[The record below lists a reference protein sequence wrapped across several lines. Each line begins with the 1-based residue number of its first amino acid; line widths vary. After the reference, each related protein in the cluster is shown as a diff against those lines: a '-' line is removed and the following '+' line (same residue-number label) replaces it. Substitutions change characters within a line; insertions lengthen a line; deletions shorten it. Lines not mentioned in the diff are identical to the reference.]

1 MGATKTYV
9 EFVSNAKKLL
19 KDIGGVD
26 KAMGRLGAGIEKHS
40 RAFRNAGLGMAAGL
54 GAAAKVAGDFDQQ
67 LANMNSV
74 ARASAGELAEIRQ
87 MALKLGGATIHGP
100 RKLAEATYWL
110 ASAGQKAAQM
120 MKTLPGL
127 ARLATATQHDL
138 GATTTIVVG
147 ALNAFNY
154 EADETERIA
163 NALAAAI
170 GGSQGNMDKFGASL
184 SSVGAVAGGF
194 GRDIEEVL
202 APLAKLYDA
211 NIEASVAGTSLKT
224 MYLALLA
231 PNAQLIDFTERTGVA
246 LSDLDPRTRS
256 LTDIL
261 ATLVDKGFDAAD
273 AVEGFGRESAT
284 AASVLLGVGSPA
296 LREFQREITGTS
308 RATEMAEGQQKGFN
322 NQMKLFRSSLE
333 ELGIEL
339 GTNLL
344 EPLTDITAKLR
355 DLVSATSDWSPEA
368 KTAAVNTGLWATG
381 SLLLLSIY
389 DKLAPKIATAA
400 RGVKWLGVALAGNW
414 QWLLKNAAQG
424 GAYIKIA
431 DEMGSAGTQAALDQA
446 QALIN
451 QGAAFDDIVR
461 SMQLAL
467 NLGADLEGLEWPQPP
482 EDWGMEF
489 GIPSSPLPA
498 DYWDAVVPPPEVKT
512 KIAAVALTFD
522 ETLAKLDAGMGT
534 FRDMA
539 SFTGNALDRSA
550 AGVTTFASTIDDT
563 LIPALD
569 NGLTGFQEFT
579 ASMLENFTENIPA
592 ALDMFMG
599 ALDQS
604 MAKMVESEG
613 KWGKAM
619 LNTTKNFLIDFLKM
633 IVKAK
638 IIELMMEKVTQG
650 GKIVMSAFLNPGN
663 LVYLAGMSAVF
674 AGTSAA
680 LNSLASASFAK
691 GGVVTESGQFT
702 GMFDAGD
709 MIVGPDR
716 IKALLSGKGGGGTS
730 IEAHI
735 HVHGDLAMSKGE
747 LDDSLS
753 GFADR
758 LALQMG

>member
-1 MGATKTYV
+1 MGKSQTFV
-9 EFVSNAKKLL
+9 EFVSNAKKLI

-26 KAMGRLGAGIEKHS
+26 KAMGRLGAGIERHS
-40 RAFRNAGLGMAAGL
+40 RAFRNAGLVMAAGL

-74 ARASAGELAEIRQ
+74 AEASQQELAKIRHL
-87 MALKLGGATIHGP
+87 ALKLGGATIHGP

-110 ASAGQKAAQM
+110 ASAGQKAGQM

-127 ARLATATQHDL
+127 ARLATATQHEL

-154 EADETERIA
+154 AADETDRIA
-163 NALAAAI
+163 NALAASI
-170 GGSQGNMDKFGASL
+170 GGSQGNMDKFGQSL

-231 PNAQLIDFTERTGVA
+231 PNAQLIKFTERTGIA
-246 LSDLDPRTRS
+246 LGELDPRTRS

-273 AVEGFGRESAT
+273 SVAAFGRESAT

-296 LREFQREITGTS
+296 LREFQTEITGTD
-308 RATEMAEGQQKGFN
+308 RAMQMAEGQQKGFN

-344 EPLTDITAKLR
+344 EPLTAVTAKLR

-368 KTAAVNTGLWATG
+368 KAAVVNTGLWATA
-381 SLLLLSIY
+381 SVLLLSIY
-389 DKLAPKIATAA
+389 DKLAPKVVAA
-400 RGVKWLGVALAGNW
+400 AKAVKWLGAGLAKVPWAAGITGALVFFRVLHSEMGTMEDIDWGTPAFLDWVNAVQEQGPPAISVLSALA
-414 QWLLKNAAQG
+414 A
-424 GAYIKIA
+424 
-431 DEMGSAGTQAALDQA
+431 SAG
-446 QALIN
+446 
-451 QGAAFDDIVR
+451 
-461 SMQLAL
+461 
-467 NLGADLEGLEWPQPP
+467 
-482 EDWGMEF
+482 EF
-489 GIPSSPLPA
+489 
-498 DYWDAVVPPPEVKT
+498 WDAAVPPPDAVEGVASFAYAIEEAGAMFRKVVYAATEVEGAVKT
-512 KIAAVALTFD
+512 MQTAFQDTTALVDTTPMIEGFLALVFHAHDASAAIRLLQEDFGQFLLTEAPNAASAFMSSADALFADMAEKNGKFFGTLKKAAAVFLK
-522 ETLAKLDAGMGT
+522 ETLMAYAKQALGALLIQKIKAVGTLLMEGT
-534 FRDMA
+534 FNWSALAKIPVVMA
-539 SFTGNALDRSA
+539 AYGAAA
-550 AGVTTFASTIDDT
+550 AGISQI
-563 LIPALD
+563 
-569 NGLTGFQEFT
+569 
-579 ASMLENFTENIPA
+579 
-592 ALDMFMG
+592 
-599 ALDQS
+599 
-604 MAKMVESEG
+604 K
-613 KWGKAM
+613 
-619 LNTTKNFLIDFLKM
+619 
-633 IVKAK
+633 
-638 IIELMMEKVTQG
+638 
-650 GKIVMSAFLNPGN
+650 
-663 LVYLAGMSAVF
+663 
-674 AGTSAA
+674 
-680 LNSLASASFAK
+680 SFAK

-702 GMFDAGD
+702 GMFDKGD

-716 IKALLSGKGGGGTS
+716 IAELLSGKGGGGGTN